1 MLTLDFRVSIYRAV
15 VDETA
20 VGIVGVIIEG
30 IALDMFSTKNKI
42 FYARFGLAVA
52 QLVWPG
58 NWVKT
63 LFFDMTEHGW
73 SR

>member
-52 QLVWPG
+52 QLV
-58 NWVKT
+58 
-63 LFFDMTEHGW
+63 
-73 SR
+73 